1 VIAIG
6 RSGAE
11 AVEGAFGSRVDRP
24 TVRSAAAARDR
35 RDDNDRTSDGR
46 PAAADERSAR

>member
-6 RSGAE
+6 TSGAE
-11 AVEGAFGSRVDRP
+11 AVERAVGSRADRP
-24 TVRSAAAARDR
+24 TVRSAAASRDR
-35 RDDNDRTSDGR
+35 RDGNDRTSDGR